1 MYPNKNFMKQKS
13 LLSNLFFQNSLFLFF
28 VLLLSFQLKAQSVS
42 GQLFNNPI
50 PENETADQDGTRYRL
65 SNEVTNLNTVVN
77 FTGIGAEKALRSES
91 GIPETVHTDN
101 DRLNR
106 FRNINLLDFAAKFD
120 MNQVSLTWSADQERP
135 FSRFVVERS
144 IDGKNFNVVGIV
156 FSNEVTDSNKD
167 YAFADANLKSK
178 SELLYYR
185 LRMIDVNKNTFFTTV
200 HAIHLGQKKTI
211 LKLTS
216 YPIPVVQDLRVT
228 IPVAWQG
235 KEVRFEFMN
244 GYGWPVKI
252 QKSMNARQ
260 TEVIPLTDLG
270 KGVYFIQA
278 YCGNEMAQQRILKK

>member
-1 MYPNKNFMKQKS
+1 MKQKS
-13 LLSNLFFQNSLFLFF
+13 LLSNLFFQNSFSLFF

-42 GQLFNNPI
+42 GQLFYNPI
-50 PENETADQDGTRYRL
+50 PENETAGQDGTRYRL
-65 SNEVTNLNTVVN
+65 SNEVTNLNSVVN
-77 FTGIGAEKALRSES
+77 FTGNGEEKALQSES
-91 GIPETVHTDN
+91 GLPETVPLN
-101 DRLNR
+101 QDRLKQ
-106 FRNINLLDFAAKFD
+106 FRNIHVLDFAANYD
-120 MNQVSLTWSADQERP
+120 MNQVSLTWSADQGRP

-156 FSNEVTDSNKD
+156 FTNEASDSKKD

-185 LRMIDVNKNTFFTTV
+185 LRMIDVDKNSFFTVV
-200 HAIHLGQKKTI
+200 HVIHLGEKKTI

-228 IPVAWQG
+228 IPAAWQG

-260 TEVIPLTDLG
+260 TEVIPLADLG
-270 KGVYFIQA
+270 KGIYFIRA
-278 YCGNEMAQQRILKK
+278 YCGNEMAQQRIIKK